1 MAGTTEKLSITLPH
15 DMAAMIRGKV
25 RTGAYASSSEVIRE
39 ALRLLQAQ
47 ERTRELELA
56 DLRQK
61 IAEGRASGEP
71 VAAEQVFDRLE
82 AKYAAAKRQG

>member
-39 ALRLLQAQ
+39 ALRL
-47 ERTRELELA
+47 
-56 DLRQK
+56 
-61 IAEGRASGEP
+61 
-71 VAAEQVFDRLE
+71 
-82 AKYAAAKRQG
+82 